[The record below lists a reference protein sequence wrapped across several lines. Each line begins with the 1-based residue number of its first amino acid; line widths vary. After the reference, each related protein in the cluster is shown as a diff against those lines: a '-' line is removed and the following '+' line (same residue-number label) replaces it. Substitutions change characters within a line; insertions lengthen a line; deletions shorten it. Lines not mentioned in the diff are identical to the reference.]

1 MSDDLQS
8 MTKRYLMEVEQARDY
23 ENKIFCERNA
33 CERIIYD
40 LDINRA
46 SHYLEADRLLTK
58 MLEINNKE

>member
-1 MSDDLQS
+1 
-8 MTKRYLMEVEQARDY
+8 MEVEQARDY